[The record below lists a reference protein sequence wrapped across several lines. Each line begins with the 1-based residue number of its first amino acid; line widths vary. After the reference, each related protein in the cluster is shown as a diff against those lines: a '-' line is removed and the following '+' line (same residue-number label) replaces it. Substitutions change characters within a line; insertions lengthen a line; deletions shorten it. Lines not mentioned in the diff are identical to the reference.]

1 MNSNYSSSHE
11 QHSKFE
17 FALFLKSSCEEAVCP
32 LKKTHLF
39 QINPRM
45 AWLSGFAD
53 KAETFLNQIDRGAA
67 DALNTSNIN
76 KSNLG
81 LNR

>member
-1 MNSNYSSSHE
+1 
-11 QHSKFE
+11 
-17 FALFLKSSCEEAVCP
+17 
-32 LKKTHLF
+32 
-39 QINPRM
+39 M

-67 DALNTSNIN
+67 DVLNTSNIN
-76 KSNLG
+76 KSNQE

>member
-1 MNSNYSSSHE
+1 MY
-11 QHSKFE
+11 
-17 FALFLKSSCEEAVCP
+17 
-32 LKKTHLF
+32 LF

-67 DALNTSNIN
+67 DVLNTSNQGCIFCPQTL
-76 KSNLG
+76 KLPQKHAERM
-81 LNR
+81 LKILIFAPILCYFCQALVYF